1 MEALK
6 VKLVAEI
13 REEPAEETRKSKLV
27 LNSELDMAVR
37 TIADLTAKNARLQHD
52 MDNVAEELSIRR
64 RCECSVCSYLPHKWR
79 C

>member
-27 LNSELDMAVR
+27 LNSELDMAVQ
-37 TIADLTAKNARLQHD
+37 TIVDLLAH
-52 MDNVAEELSIRR
+52 M
-64 RCECSVCSYLPHKWR
+64 
-79 C
+79 